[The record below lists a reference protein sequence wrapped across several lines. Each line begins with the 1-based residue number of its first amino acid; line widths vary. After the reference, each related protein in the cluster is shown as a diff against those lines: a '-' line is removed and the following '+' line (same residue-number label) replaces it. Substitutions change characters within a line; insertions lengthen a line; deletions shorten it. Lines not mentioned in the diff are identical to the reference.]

1 MRKNI
6 PLILGILITG
16 FTILLAIAG
25 PSLAPKNPL
34 EEKRVLQIEGG
45 GFLTAP
51 YPPFK
56 VPDYPLGSDSHGRDV
71 LSQILWALRP
81 TLMLV
86 GYVAL
91 LRLTIGTVIG
101 LLAGWH
107 NNRFGKAVNGFISA
121 ALSMPTLMVALAVVA
136 LTIDWRPW
144 GFVLGLVITGWA
156 DSARLVREQ
165 TRITRE
171 QLFVEASRALG
182 QSNFE
187 IVVNHILRQVLPF
200 VWMLL
205 TFEISST
212 LLVTAG
218 LGFLGYYVGGE
229 VWVWISDTAAARLSG
244 MPELGQMLSGVNEDI
259 YTSPWKLFA
268 SGTLIFITVLGFNLL
283 GEGLRRIANA
293 GAPSS
298 RLFEIFN
305 RLRWRA
311 DETYLTPLKEK
322 MRARPLAS
330 AFVIIALVTSA
341 GFAINQARM
350 VIQPQA
356 KASPIPGGH
365 LWSGQWRDPSAS
377 MWMNAAGVESPQ
389 VQWTFSDASGLV
401 GGPAVSADGSVYLLS
416 TNGTL
421 HSLADD
427 GSVNWSISLPAGGV
441 GTPALDADGNI
452 YASDSSGGLSSVT
465 PDGTLRWYFQVDE
478 SFEATSGP
486 VVGES
491 GTIYYVVIGD
501 LRAVSPDGELL
512 WSTTAINR
520 RFSAAPILSPDE
532 QFIFMRNTALNT
544 KTGEIMEFPELP
556 TIEQFI
562 VGMNGLL
569 YSRFEN
575 KVIGW
580 EYVDGEA
587 QIFTRME
594 WSRTAFFGFAGIV
607 GVFPDGSMW
616 LHFNSEYE
624 DSTLLWLDKEGNM
637 INNARIALRP
647 SAFAGMDEDFVSYI
661 CGSRRGKVECV
672 AIEKGQNTTKWNLPL
687 EDGSMVS
694 GLALVPERLY
704 VSTSEGFFYAIGNE

>member
-1 MRKNI
+1 M
-6 PLILGILITG
+6 LGIFITG
-16 FTILLAIAG
+16 FTILLAVAG
-25 PSLAPKNPL
+25 PGLAPKNPL
-34 EEKRVLQIEGG
+34 EEKRVLQIDGG
-45 GFLTAP
+45 EFLVAP
-51 YPPFK
+51 YPPFQI
-56 VPDYPLGSDSHGRDV
+56 PDYPLGSDSHGRDV

-91 LRLTIGTVIG
+91 LRLTIGAVIG

-107 NNRFGKAVNGFISA
+107 NNRFGKAINGLISA

-136 LTIDWRPW
+136 LTMDWRPW
-144 GFVLGLVITGWA
+144 GFVLGLAITGWA

-200 VWMLL
+200 IWMLL
-205 TFEISST
+205 TFEVSST

-283 GEGLRRIANA
+283 GEGLRRIANV

-298 RLFEIFN
+298 RLFDMFN
-305 RLRWRA
+305 RLRWQA
-311 DETYLTPLKEK
+311 DEKYITPLKQK
-322 MRARPLAS
+322 MRARPLTS
-330 AFVIIALVTSA
+330 AFVTILLVTLA
-341 GFAINQARM
+341 GFAINQVRLA
-350 VIQPQA
+350 IQPHA
-356 KASPIPGGH
+356 NEIPIPGGH

-377 MWMNAAGVESPQ
+377 MWTNAPGVESPQ
-389 VQWTFSDASGLV
+389 VLWTFSEASGLT

-416 TNGTL
+416 TDGTL
-421 HSLADD
+421 HSLDQN

-441 GTPALDADGNI
+441 GTPALGADGNI
-452 YASDSSGGLSSVT
+452 YATDTAGGLSSVT
-465 PDGTLRWYFQVDE
+465 PDGTLHWYFQVE
-478 SFEATSGP
+478 GGYGATSGP

-491 GTIYYVVIGD
+491 GTIYYVVIGN

-512 WSTTAINR
+512 WDTTAINR
-520 RFSAAPILSPDE
+520 RFSSAPILSPDE
-532 QFIFMRNTALNT
+532 QFVFLRNTALNAA
-544 KTGEIMEFPELP
+544 TGEIMEFPELP
-556 TIEQFI
+556 TTEQFI
-562 VGMNGLL
+562 VGMNGML
-569 YSRFEN
+569 YARFEN

-580 EYVDGEA
+580 DYVDGKA

-594 WSRTAFFGFAGIV
+594 WARTAFFGFAGIV
-607 GVFPDGSMW
+607 GVFADGSMW
-616 LHFNSEYE
+616 LHYNSEYE

-647 SAFAGMDEDFVSYI
+647 SSFGGMDEDFVSYI
-661 CGSRRGKVECV
+661 CGSRRGKVECF
-672 AIEKGQNTTKWNLPL
+672 AFENGQKNPKWTLPL
-687 EDGSMVS
+687 EKGSLVS
-694 GLALVPERLY
+694 GLAFVPERLY
-704 VSTSEGFFYAIGNE
+704 VATSEGFFYAIGNE

>member
-1 MRKNI
+1 MRRNT
-6 PLILGILITG
+6 PLILGIIITG
-16 FTILLAIAG
+16 LTILLAIAG

-34 EEKRVLQIEGG
+34 EEKRVLQVEGG
-45 GFLTAP
+45 EFLTAP

-91 LRLTIGTVIG
+91 LRLFIGTVIG
-101 LLAGWH
+101 LTAGWH
-107 NNRFGKAVNGFISA
+107 NNRFGAFINGLISA
-121 ALSMPTLMVALAVVA
+121 ALSMPTLMVALAIVA
-136 LTIDWRPW
+136 LTSEWQPW
-144 GFVLGLVITGWA
+144 GFVLGLSLTGWA

-182 QSNFE
+182 QSNIE
-187 IVVNHILRQVLPF
+187 IIINHILRQVLPF

-218 LGFLGYYVGGE
+218 LGFLGYYVGGD

-305 RLRWRA
+305 RLRWRL
-311 DETYLTPLKEK
+311 DEKYVAPLKQK
-322 MRARPLAS
+322 MRANPLPS
-330 AFVIIALVTSA
+330 AVVLLLLFTLL
-341 GFAINQARM
+341 GFAINQALI

-356 KASPIPGGH
+356 KSTPIPGGH

-377 MWMNAAGVESPQ
+377 MWMNAAGVKSPQ
-389 VQWTFSDASGLV
+389 VQWTFSEASGLV

-452 YASDSSGGLSSVT
+452 YASDTSGGLSSVT
-465 PDGTLRWYFQVDE
+465 PDGTLRWHFQVDG

-486 VVGES
+486 TVGAN

-501 LRAVSPDGELL
+501 LRAVSSEGELL

-520 RFSAAPILSPDE
+520 RFGSAPILSPDE
-532 QFIFMRNTALNT
+532 KMVFLRNTALNT
-544 KTGEIMEFPELP
+544 ETGEVIEFANFP
-556 TIEQFI
+556 TTEQYI
-562 VGMNGLL
+562 VGLNGLL
-569 YSRFEN
+569 YARFEN
-575 KVIGW
+575 KVTGW
-580 EYVDGEA
+580 EYVENEA
-587 QIFTRME
+587 QILTRME
-594 WSRTAFFGFAGIV
+594 WSRTAFFGFPGIV
-607 GVFPDGSMW
+607 GVFADGSMW
-616 LHFNSEYE
+616 LHYNSEYE
-624 DSTLLWLDKEGNM
+624 DATLLWLDNEGNM
-637 INNARIALRP
+637 INNARIAYRP
-647 SAFAGMDEDFVSYI
+647 STFGGMDEDFVSYI

-672 AIEKGQNTTKWNLPL
+672 AIDKGQKTPKWNLPL
-687 EDGSMVS
+687 EDGSTIS
-694 GLALVPERLY
+694 GLALIPERLY
-704 VSTSEGFFYAIGNE
+704 VSTQEGFFYAIGNE